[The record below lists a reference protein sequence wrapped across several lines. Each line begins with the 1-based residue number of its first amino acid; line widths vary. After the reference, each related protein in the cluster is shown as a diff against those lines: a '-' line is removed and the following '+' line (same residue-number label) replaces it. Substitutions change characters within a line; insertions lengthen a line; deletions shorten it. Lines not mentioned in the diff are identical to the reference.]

1 VVYELLT
8 SADGGLG
15 PLVGVRMLL
24 VAGFS
29 VIAAWMLR
37 FLWNR
42 LVVSRREAP
51 PAVGP
56 SSRRS

>member
-1 VVYELLT
+1 
-8 SADGGLG
+8 
-15 PLVGVRMLL
+15 MLL